1 MGKVVKVS
9 VCLAITVFC
18 IALFLPKTNAATE
31 EIEQQLFSTANDEV
45 LDLMPNSYSSVVS
58 NQDED
63 NVEQNILLNLK
74 GVLFAT
80 LNDATQNLS
89 SPIRL
94 VSSIVGI
101 LVLSIAI
108 SSFEGKTVSSN
119 IVGFVY
125 SLSVATVVIAN
136 ISGFFDVVK
145 STIEASDRFCTEF
158 LAVYSGVLVSAG
170 AVSTTAVFGGIMIT
184 CSKLFSTITIGVL
197 SPINGVLLGISVS
210 KGSDEIGITKL
221 VDSAKSFIIF
231 AITACTAIVIAV
243 AKLQVSISSAVDTA
257 SIKAGK
263 YIVGTAIPIV
273 GNSVSGAMGTVSSG
287 LVTAKNGVGIT
298 GITVI
303 TSIFLPVIFQGVVLV
318 VALKIC
324 EGFAYAISNRSV
336 ETTLGCLRSCIE
348 INIALVVSYFL
359 IVVFSISSVVSFYS

>member
-1 MGKVVKVS
+1 MGNVVRVF
-9 VCLAITVFC
+9 VCLVIILFG
-18 IALFLPKTNAATE
+18 IGLFLPKTTAASK
-31 EIEQQLFSTANDEV
+31 EIEQQIFNTANDEI
-45 LDLMPNSYSSVVS
+45 LDLMPNSYSSLVS
-58 NQDED
+58 NQDE
-63 NVEQNILLNLK
+63 NKAEQNIVLNLK
-74 GVLFAT
+74 QVLFTT
-80 LNDATQNLS
+80 LNDVTQNLS

-125 SLSVATVVIAN
+125 SLSVATIVIAN
-136 ISGFFDVVK
+136 INGFFDVVK

-170 AVSTTAVFGGIMIT
+170 AVSTTAVFGGILIT
-184 CSKLFSTITIGVL
+184 CSKVFSSVTVGIL

-221 VDSAKSFIIF
+221 VDTAKNFIIF
-231 AITACTAIVIAV
+231 AITICTAVVIAV

-273 GNSVSGAMGTVSSG
+273 GTSVSGAMGTVSSG
-287 LVTAKNGVGIT
+287 FVTAKNGVGIT
-298 GITVI
+298 GITII
-303 TSIFLPVIFQGVVLV
+303 TSIFLPVIIQGVVLV
-318 VALKIC
+318 IALKIC
-324 EGFAYAISNRSV
+324 EGFAYAISNRPV

-348 INIALVVSYFL
+348 INIALVVAYFL

>member
-1 MGKVVKVS
+1 MGKVIKVS
-9 VCLAITVFC
+9 VCFVI
-18 IALFLPKTNAATE
+18 IAFGIGFFLPKTTAAPD
-31 EIEQQLFSTANDEV
+31 EIEQQIFATANDEV
-45 LDLMPNSYSSVVS
+45 LELMPNSYSSVIS

-63 NVEQNILLNLK
+63 NVEQNVILNLK
-74 GVLFAT
+74 GVLFTT
-80 LNDATQNLS
+80 LNDITQNLS

-94 VSSIVGI
+94 ISSIVGI

-108 SSFEGKTVSSN
+108 NSFEGKTVSSN

-125 SLSVATVVIAN
+125 SLSVATIVIVN

-145 STIEASDRFCTEF
+145 STIEASDRFCTDF

-170 AVSTTAVFGGIMIT
+170 AVSTSAVFGGIMIA
-184 CSKLFSTITIGVL
+184 CSKLFSSITVGAL
-197 SPINGVLLGISVS
+197 SPINGVLLGVSVS

-221 VDSAKSFIIF
+221 VDAGKKFVIF
-231 AITACTAIVIAV
+231 AITICTAVVIAV

-273 GNSVSGAMGTVSSG
+273 GSSVSGAMGTVSSG

-298 GITVI
+298 GITII
-303 TSIFLPVIFQGVVLV
+303 TSIFLPVIIQGVVLV
-318 VALKIC
+318 LALKIC
-324 EGFAYAISNRSV
+324 EGFAYAVSNSSV